1 MTYAT
6 PWMKVEETMLNI
18 ISQSQRQIF
27 YDFTYVS
34 YLEQVNS
41 QRQKNRIEVIRGWGK
56 GNGELFNGYR
66 VSIWDDE
73 KVLEV
78 ESGDG
83 CIIL

>member
-34 YLEQVNS
+34 YLE
-41 QRQKNRIEVIRGWGK
+41 
-56 GNGELFNGYR
+56 
-66 VSIWDDE
+66 
-73 KVLEV
+73 
-78 ESGDG
+78 
-83 CIIL
+83 